1 MFFIKVFFTIDGT
14 FCGFTA
20 DSQCGDWEPY
30 NDEKCFKILDKVGLQ
45 TYEDA
50 QKTCHQQEISSSL
63 ISIRSLEEQEFLYNL
78 FKTYKVVDNAW
89 IGAKYTAN
97 NYKWSD
103 DSDLVFNNWA
113 EGSPK
118 MKTDLCVQLQS
129 EETLFGQWSD
139 VLCDKK
145 NVVVCQKLQTLS
157 LSQLQKILFHVKENP
172 VPIGFIYVELPNE
185 KSPTEIWPWM
195 TWNDTTSAY
204 AGLFFRAVGE
214 KSAPFGQVQEDNA
227 PHLVHVDPFARASFQ
242 KPPILR
248 DLIDPFARASSFQ
261 KSPILRDPIDP
272 HTDYPGWGKRI
283 IPDDT
288 YVSLLNILYSDYKM
302 SSGEVRPRNMAIR
315 VWKRVG

>member
-1 MFFIKVFFTIDGT
+1 
-14 FCGFTA
+14 
-20 DSQCGDWEPY
+20 
-30 NDEKCFKILDKVGLQ
+30 
-45 TYEDA
+45 
-50 QKTCHQQEISSSL
+50 
-63 ISIRSLEEQEFLYNL
+63 
-78 FKTYKVVDNAW
+78 
-89 IGAKYTAN
+89 
-97 NYKWSD
+97 
-103 DSDLVFNNWA
+103 
-113 EGSPK
+113 

-157 LSQLQKILFHVKENP
+157 LSQLQKILFHVKENL
-172 VPIGFIYVELPNE
+172 VPIGFIYVQLPNE

-227 PHLVHVDPFARASFQ
+227 PHLVPVHPLARVSFL
-242 KPPILR
+242 KP
-248 DLIDPFARASSFQ
+248 LIPS
-261 KSPILRDPIDP
+261 DPIGQV
-272 HTDYPGWGKRI
+272 TDYRHRGKRI

-288 YVSLLNILYSDYKM
+288 YVSLLNILPGSDYKM